1 MSKLARVLALVVMSL
16 AAMTAVA
23 QAHAADRRRLLA
35 RERSSIPNGTSARL
49 PSPMR
54 PAETGGEAGWR
65 IPPLGVLVAIL
76 ALVAG
81 VVAGAARHANPT
93 RRAGQTG

>member
-1 MSKLARVLALVVMSL
+1 
-16 AAMTAVA
+16 
-23 QAHAADRRRLLA
+23 
-35 RERSSIPNGTSARL
+35 
-49 PSPMR
+49 MR

-65 IPPLGVLVAIL
+65 IPGLGVLVAIL